1 MHRRPRLKKTGKP
14 GSGRSRFRS
23 ARAVHRKP
31 HIDIPAA
38 KAVRSKYEKTCV
50 EYFQQNGIAFQYEP
64 VILLEG
70 KQYRPDFFLPDME
83 LFVEICGYNHM
94 PQYRD
99 RVGFKEKIYERNGL
113 KALFVYYNG
122 RGSLADLLKAGLEEF
137 RE

>member
-1 MHRRPRLKKTGKP
+1 
-14 GSGRSRFRS
+14 
-23 ARAVHRKP
+23 
-31 HIDIPAA
+31 
-38 KAVRSKYEKTCV
+38 
-50 EYFQQNGIAFQYEP
+50 
-64 VILLEG
+64 LLEG